1 MSSKYHKIIIILRLL
16 YSFRFSLYRK
26 EPITSGL
33 SLKSRTRSFFG
44 INEIA
49 KQNHEIP
56 VYKFNLDDIGINV
69 LIGHN
74 VESSKE
80 NLMFLFESDV
90 ATSAKVFTRTP
101 YSIIQN
107 ILTVIS
113 MIQLTSI
120 HISRDKHLTI
130 LLANEPNSKVE
141 LGFKYKFE
149 DIKSPNDGNVVTID
163 CNLLHIHDYDSVHSK
178 QLHKWEFSTKYTT
191 FKNSKASKAIVSLN
205 RKTINGEKWKVSLQI
220 QALLS
225 CD

>member
-1 MSSKYHKIIIILRLL
+1 
-16 YSFRFSLYRK
+16 
-26 EPITSGL
+26 
-33 SLKSRTRSFFG
+33 
-44 INEIA
+44 
-49 KQNHEIP
+49 
-56 VYKFNLDDIGINV
+56 
-69 LIGHN
+69 
-74 VESSKE
+74 
-80 NLMFLFESDV
+80 MFLFESDV

-141 LGFKYKFE
+141 LGFKYKTE
-149 DIKSPNDGNVVTID
+149 DIKSPKEGNVVTID
-163 CNLLHIHDYDSVHSK
+163 YSLLHIHDYDSVHSK

-205 RKTINGEKWKVSLQI
+205 RKTINGEKWKVSLVKRLQI
-220 QALLS
+220 QALFS
-225 CD
+225 CNNLLNSFLKISSCFDFGESNTLGAH